1 MTTSSM
7 ISINQDNRQEN
18 MTNQNGLKRKTDFE
32 TTIEPKTSSKTL
44 FTIDNIL
51 SKQTDNLL
59 ESKYNNFDHQ
69 DQNDYRN
76 VLKFIADH
84 HSQTAFREEKTSPSP
99 SLSMMQPSLPSTESN
114 LTIDPIWL
122 LEWMQRNRNLP
133 FGGSNGYETLQPNQI
148 FFDVLNQNGGGLIA
162 SKFSQQTAVNSSNN
176 NGNEMSDWKSPIDG
190 YHRKEFAYE
199 FQSNPSRTSLDPFR
213 SIEKLTSLNHPS
225 PSLSAS
231 LSSSF
236 TTSQSSNLGTFP
248 FIGRGAFYKRKRRH
262 RTIFTEEQLELLEA
276 AFDKTHYPD
285 VLVREQLASRIDLRE
300 ERIEV
305 WFKNRRAKWRK
316 QQRIDS
322 IGRYETMK
330 EF

>member
-148 FFDVLNQNGGGLIA
+148 FFDVLSELI
-162 SKFSQQTAVNSSNN
+162 T
-176 NGNEMSDWKSPIDG
+176 
-190 YHRKEFAYE
+190 
-199 FQSNPSRTSLDPFR
+199 
-213 SIEKLTSLNHPS
+213 KL
-225 PSLSAS
+225 
-231 LSSSF
+231 
-236 TTSQSSNLGTFP
+236 
-248 FIGRGAFYKRKRRH
+248 
-262 RTIFTEEQLELLEA
+262 
-276 AFDKTHYPD
+276 
-285 VLVREQLASRIDLRE
+285 
-300 ERIEV
+300 
-305 WFKNRRAKWRK
+305 
-316 QQRIDS
+316 
-322 IGRYETMK
+322 
-330 EF
+330 